1 MTDHEA
7 MAALY
12 RRLEKVIAP
21 ESWEDMAV
29 DIMAIRALKKEKNA
43 VILAHNY
50 MTPEVYFGVADVT
63 GDSLALAREAAK
75 MQADVIVCAGVHFMA
90 ETAKLM
96 NPSRIVLSPD
106 LAAGCSLADS
116 ITPQDVRALRA
127 KYPARPIITY
137 VNTSA
142 AVKAECDICCTS
154 GNAKKI
160 VESLGVSEVVMVPD
174 EYLAQNVARQ
184 TSVKVIPWHGH
195 CEVHEQ
201 YAPQEVAAIRRENP
215 AITIIAHPEC
225 PPDVVAQA
233 DFAGSTVN
241 MSDWVAAHHP
251 RQVML
256 LTERSMS
263 DNAAVDHPDIDFVRP
278 RLPCPYMKLITLKS
292 IRRSLETMTHA
303 VEIDE
308 VIASPARR
316 AVERMM
322 AVK

>member
-12 RRLEKVIAP
+12 KRLEKVVVP
-21 ESWEDMAV
+21 EAWEGMAA
-29 DIMAIRALKKEKNA
+29 DITAIRALKKEKNA
-43 VILAHNY
+43 VVLAHNY

-63 GDSLALAREAAK
+63 GDSLALAREAAA
-75 MQADVIVCAGVHFMA
+75 MQVDVIVCAGVHFMA

-96 NPSRIVLSPD
+96 NPSRIVLAPD
-106 LAAGCSLADS
+106 LQAGCSLADC
-116 ITPQDVRALRA
+116 ITPQDVRALRT
-127 KYPARPIITY
+127 KYPDLPIITY

-160 VESLGVSEVVMVPD
+160 VESLGVPEVVMVPD

-184 TSVKVIPWHGH
+184 TSVTIIPWHGH

-201 YAPQEVAAIRRENP
+201 YAPQEIAALRR
-215 AITIIAHPEC
+215 AHQGITIIAHPEC

-233 DFAGSTVN
+233 DFSGSTVN

-251 RQVML
+251 RHVML

-263 DNAAVDHPDIDFVRP
+263 DNAAVDHPAIDFVRP
-278 RLPCPYMKLITLKS
+278 RLSCPYMKLITLAS
-292 IRRSLETMTHA
+292 IRRALETMTYSI
-303 VEIDE
+303 EIE
-308 VIASPARR
+308 EAIAAPARR
-316 AVERMM
+316 AVERMV